1 MPGNESRIWII
12 DLYHLK
18 NVGWVCV
25 CACVSERACVCRNHG
40 RFDEIS
46 THKNEIKICIDL
58 IGNMCVSDNHV
69 LKRTFS
75 YILSREKKLVQIHT
89 S

>member
-18 NVGWVCV
+18 NVACMSVCV
-25 CACVSERACVCRNHG
+25 CVCRNHG
-40 RFDEIS
+40 RFDEIR

-58 IGNMCVSDNHV
+58 IGISGVSENHV
-69 LKRTFS
+69 FTYTFS
-75 YILSREKKLVQIHT
+75 HQYFYIFFDIRKK
-89 S
+89 